1 MKTSSYRIQAQL
13 LNFPTSRLLWIN
25 VYLPTDPQTLVFD
38 DTDLLEVLSELT
50 KIIETTDFTDILV
63 NGDLTWDP
71 SRRSGHSVT
80 VNRFVEN
87 LGLVPLWKRHPVDY
101 THIHTDMRS
110 TSVLDHFL
118 VNERLV
124 LLVEECRAIHSGD
137 NLSRRSPILLKL
149 KGGDIPLKK
158 KLSTWLPKKPAWD
171 KATPEILDLYKADL
185 EERLASKPPPASY
198 NCLDPHC
205 ANQAH
210 SLERD
215 NHALDILCSVVEA
228 SHCNL
233 PMAGWRKGGSGP
245 GNDSGCVAGWKQE
258 VEPFRE
264 DANFWHAV
272 WVSVGKP
279 AHGHFHIAMAR
290 SRNQYHYAVR
300 RTKRSA
306 DLLIAKNLFEASLT
320 GDLNLIEEMKK
331 RKSGGKA
338 AVELPDNVSGAQ
350 GEL

>member
-1 MKTSSYRIQAQL
+1 
-13 LNFPTSRLLWIN
+13 
-25 VYLPTDPQTLVFD
+25 
-38 DTDLLEVLSELT
+38 
-50 KIIETTDFTDILV
+50 
-63 NGDLTWDP
+63 
-71 SRRSGHSVT
+71 
-80 VNRFVEN
+80 
-87 LGLVPLWKRHPVDY
+87 
-101 THIHTDMRS
+101 MRS

-124 LLVEECRAIHSGD
+124 LLVEECRAIQSGD
-137 NLSRRSPILLKL
+137 NLLRHSPILLKL
-149 KGGDIPLKK
+149 KVGDIPLKT

-233 PMAGWRKGGSGP
+233 PMAGGRKGGSGP

-279 AHGHFHIAMAR
+279 AHGDFHIAMAR

-300 RTKRSA
+300 RTRRSR
-306 DLLIAKNLFEASLT
+306 DLLRAKKLFEASLI
-320 GDLNLIEEMKK
+320 GDIELIKEMKK
-331 RKSGGKA
+331 VKKGCNVNA
-338 AVELPDNVSGAQ
+338 ELPDSVGGVQ
-350 GEL
+350 GEEEKKFKEVYSALYNSASTADDVDIIKDKLNTLISGSSMQ